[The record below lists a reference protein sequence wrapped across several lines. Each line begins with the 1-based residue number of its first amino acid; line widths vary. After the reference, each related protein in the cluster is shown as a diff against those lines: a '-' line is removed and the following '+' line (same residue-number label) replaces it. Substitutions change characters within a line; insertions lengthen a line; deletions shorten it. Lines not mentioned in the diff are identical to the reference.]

1 MKLIVCLGNPGKQ
14 YELTR
19 HNAGFLAGDAWLKNH
34 PAITC
39 SSKFQ
44 AEICEVHI
52 GMPPVKVFLVK
63 PQTFMNNSGQAVSEI
78 ANFYKLDF
86 KKDLLVIHDEK
97 DLPLGT
103 IRSTESSSS
112 AGHNGIKSIIE
123 QLGSQDFKR
132 VRIGV
137 ESRSVDNQIATSDF
151 VLQRFTNEELEKL
164 QKDIFPE
171 VSKII
176 DQFITQ

>member
-1 MKLIVCLGNPGKQ
+1 
-14 YELTR
+14 
-19 HNAGFLAGDAWLKNH
+19 
-34 PAITC
+34 
-39 SSKFQ
+39 
-44 AEICEVHI
+44 
-52 GMPPVKVFLVK
+52 MPPVKVFLVK